1 MKKMITK
8 QSKILA
14 LCIAGGITLLSQK
27 AFAQDG
33 LPPQYF
39 QEPSNQELNLNEDKP
54 LLYEQSESRNTRSVQ
69 HYQRDSVI
77 ASPGKPKAGK
87 KSADKKEDD
96 ALSFN
101 FLYYIIQKY
110 KISDI
115 VDQ

>member
-1 MKKMITK
+1 MKIKLAH
-8 QSKILA
+8 ILA
-14 LCIAGGITLLSQK
+14 LCFAGSLTLLSQK
-27 AFAQDG
+27 SFAQDG

-54 LLYEQSESRNTRSVQ
+54 LLYDQNEGKQTRSVQ
-69 HYQRDSVI
+69 HFQRDSV
-77 ASPGKPKAGK
+77 ANTTSRPKTAK
-87 KSADKKEDD
+87 KANADSKEGD

>member
-1 MKKMITK
+1 MKIKLAH
-8 QSKILA
+8 ILA
-14 LCIAGGITLLSQK
+14 LCFAGSLTLLSQK
-27 AFAQDG
+27 SFAQDG

-39 QEPSNQELNLNEDKP
+39 HEPSNQELNLNEDKA
-54 LLYEQSESRNTRSVQ
+54 LIYEQSEGRQTRPVQ
-69 HYQRDSVI
+69 NFQRDSI
-77 ASPGKPKAGK
+77 ASTPSKPRSAK
-87 KSADKKEDD
+87 KTNTDNKEGD

>member
-1 MKKMITK
+1 MKIKLPH
-8 QSKILA
+8 ILA
-14 LCIAGGITLLSQK
+14 LCVAGCITLLSQK
-27 AFAQDG
+27 SFAQDG

-39 QEPSNQELNLNEDKP
+39 QEPNNQELNLNEDKA
-54 LLYEQSESRNTRSVQ
+54 LIYEQNEGRQTRSVQ
-69 HYQRDSVI
+69 HDQSDSVTTTT
-77 ASPGKPKAGK
+77 SKSRTTK
-87 KSADKKEDD
+87 KTNADKKEGE

>member
-1 MKKMITK
+1 MKIKLAH
-8 QSKILA
+8 ILA
-14 LCIAGGITLLSQK
+14 LCFAGGITLLSQK
-27 AFAQDG
+27 SYAQDG

-54 LLYEQSESRNTRSVQ
+54 LLYEQNESRQNRSVQ
-69 HYQRDSVI
+69 NFQRDSVTTTT
-77 ASPGKPKAGK
+77 SRPKPAKKAN
-87 KSADKKEDD
+87 ADKKEGD

>member
-1 MKKMITK
+1 MKIKLAH
-8 QSKILA
+8 ILT
-14 LCIAGGITLLSQK
+14 LCIAGCITLLPQK
-27 AFAQDG
+27 SYAQDG

-39 QEPSNQELNLNEDKP
+39 QEPSNQELNLDEDKA
-54 LLYEQSESRNTRSVQ
+54 LLYEQNEGRQTRSIQ
-69 HYQRDSVI
+69 NFQRDSV
-77 ASPGKPKAGK
+77 ATTTSRPKEAK
-87 KSADKKEDD
+87 KSNADKKEGD